1 MHVAKSVSTLSKIV
15 ELRQKYEEKIALT
28 GRKAKNL
35 AILVRAM
42 YTKPVVTL
50 VDATKLLEAT
60 PATANSAIKELVKI
74 GILKETTRYS
84 RNRMYE
90 MTEYVQLFR

>member
-1 MHVAKSVSTLSKIV
+1 M
-15 ELRQKYEEKIALT
+15 T

-42 YTKPVVTL
+42 YTRPVVSL
-50 VDATKLLEAT
+50 SDATKLLYTT

-74 GILKETTRYS
+74 GILKETTGYL

-90 MTEYVQLFR
+90 MTEYLQLFR